1 MKTTSLLN
9 AIKAH
14 LDCKNHMLK
23 KQLIN
28 VAVEDETTTE
38 QPFDSCRVSF
48 GSEEKIYTNS
58 NEQQLL
64 ERFEL
69 PSRFQLEKTEKPAG
83 NSTPLS
89 SIFSSITTY
98 SEEKELA
105 LLFLDIRNFTN
116 IMEANPA
123 PTVLHIIRILFI
135 LFSKSIKENGGRIIE
150 TGGDSLYAVF
160 GMNGHL
166 EDAVRAS
173 VAASHSILYDLD
185 NFNGTYTIPHFGLNL
200 EVGIGLHKGNVV
212 MSYSDLDDIGHLTVM
227 GLPVNI
233 AARLQA
239 ATREMNNNL
248 LISDEAYS
256 LLHNE
261 PGSDAVYIQLKGIS
275 SPVAVR
281 MLGNTYAETRYIA

>member
-1 MKTTSLLN
+1 MKTPSLFN
-9 AIKAH
+9 AIKTQF
-14 LDCKNHMLK
+14 DCKNHIIK
-23 KQLIN
+23 KQLIE
-28 VAVEDETTTE
+28 VAVEDDITTE
-38 QPFDSCRVSF
+38 QPFDSCSISF
-48 GSEEKIYTNS
+48 GSEEKIYTSN

-64 ERFEL
+64 NRFEL
-69 PSRFQLEKTEKPAG
+69 PSRFQIENIG
-83 NSTPLS
+83 NSS
-89 SIFSSITTY
+89 SEEASLANIFGSITTY
-98 SEEKELA
+98 SEEMELA
-105 LLFLDIRNFTN
+105 LLFLDIRNFTTLL
-116 IMEANPA
+116 EANPA
-123 PTVLHIIRILFI
+123 PTVLHIVRVLFL
-135 LFSKSIKENGGRIIE
+135 LFSRSIKENGGRIIE

-212 MSYSDLDDIGHLTVM
+212 VSYSDLDDIGHLTVM

-239 ATREMNNNL
+239 ATKEMNNNL

-256 LLHNE
+256 LLNNE
-261 PGSDAVYIQLKGIS
+261 PDTKAVAIQLKGIS

-281 MLGNTYAETRYIA
+281 MLGNAYSETRYIA

>member
-1 MKTTSLLN
+1 MKTPSLFN
-9 AIKAH
+9 AIKNH
-14 LDCKNHMLK
+14 LDCKNHMIK
-23 KQLIN
+23 KQLIE
-28 VAVEDETTTE
+28 VAVEYDTINE
-38 QPFDSCRVSF
+38 QPFDSCRISF
-48 GSEEKIYTNS
+48 EGQEKIYTSS
-58 NEQQLL
+58 NEKQLL
-64 ERFEL
+64 ERFNL
-69 PSRFQLEKTEKPAG
+69 PSRFQFESTVKPAS
-83 NSTPLS
+83 NSTSLAG
-89 SIFSSITTY
+89 IFNSITTY

-123 PTVLHIIRILFI
+123 TTVLHIIRVLFL
-135 LFSKSIKENGGRIIE
+135 LFSKSIKENGGRVIE

-166 EDAVRAS
+166 EDAVSAS

-185 NFNGTYTIPHFGLNL
+185 NFNGTYTIPYFGLNL

-212 MSYSDLDDIGHLTVM
+212 VSYSDLDDIGHLTVM

-239 ATREMNNNL
+239 ATKELNNNL

-256 LLHNE
+256 LLHDE
-261 PGSDAVYIQLKGIS
+261 PDTEAVAIQLKGIS
-275 SPVAVR
+275 RPVAVR
-281 MLGNTYAETRYIA
+281 MLGNAYSETRYIA

>member
-1 MKTTSLLN
+1 MKTPSLFN
-9 AIKAH
+9 AIKTQF
-14 LDCKNHMLK
+14 DCKNHIIK
-23 KQLIN
+23 KQLIE
-28 VAVEDETTTE
+28 VAVEDDITTE

-48 GSEEKIYTNS
+48 GSEEIIYTNS
-58 NEQQLL
+58 NVQQLL
-64 ERFEL
+64 ERFNL
-69 PSRFQLEKTEKPAG
+69 PSRFKLERAEQPSN
-83 NSTPLS
+83 NSTPLPG
-89 SIFSSITTY
+89 ILSSITTY

-105 LLFLDIRNFTN
+105 LLFLDVRNFTF

-123 PTVLHIIRILFI
+123 PTVLHIIRVLFL
-135 LFSKSIKENGGRIIE
+135 LFSRSIKENGGRIIE

-160 GMNGHL
+160 GMDGHL

-185 NFNGTYTIPHFGLNL
+185 NFNGTYAIPHFGLNL

-212 MSYSDLDDIGHLTVM
+212 VSYSDLDDIGHLTVM

-239 ATREMNNNL
+239 AAKELNNNL

-256 LLHNE
+256 LLHDE
-261 PGSDAVYIQLKGIS
+261 PDTEAVAIQLKGIS
-275 SPVAVR
+275 RPVAVH
-281 MLGNTYAETRYIA
+281 MLGNAYNETRYIA